1 MFKNKL
7 DWVLLEG
14 VRDGDGEG
22 YCSCFISCLVFL
34 ICHVATTTKCAFSIC
49 FFLGS
54 KETSATKVVPF
65 NSTNDGEEEEA
76 AMQTKEEKRKPKSF
90 AERRAEME
98 EEDSKENIEEET
110 KENLDAGP
118 DFEGKWAL

>member
-1 MFKNKL
+1 LQQQLSVPFQF
-7 DWVLLEG
+7 V
-14 VRDGDGEG
+14 
-22 YCSCFISCLVFL
+22 
-34 ICHVATTTKCAFSIC
+34 

-54 KETSATKVVPF
+54 EETSATKVVPF

-76 AMQTKEEKRKPKSF
+76 AMQNKEEKRKPKSF

-98 EEDSKENIEEET
+98 EEDSKENNEEET
-110 KENLDAGP
+110 KEKLDAGP